1 MAATPRRISN
11 AGVPKTVSGFVRPL
25 ILLLLAILLATPAP
39 ARTRAVASTID
50 AASRILVITAHPD
63 DETLVAPLLAN
74 RCIRG
79 GADCAILVMTTGNAA
94 GLGEARTLEM
104 QQSAALLNL
113 RLTQGTF
120 SDVLV
125 DVGAVWASEA
135 GDRATLVR
143 RIADVIAAEHPDLI
157 LTFDPRHGTTCH
169 PAHRELGRLVLESGA
184 KNVFLIETEA
194 HFLANGFALRN
205 AAPAGAWTFVANDD
219 WQYTARVA
227 AIHATQFS
235 AQQVESL
242 RTLPVEQRR
251 VRFAP
256 PGVPVTT
263 VCP

>member
-1 MAATPRRISN
+1 
-11 AGVPKTVSGFVRPL
+11 VRTF
-25 ILLLLAILLATPAP
+25 IFLLAILLAAPLP
-39 ARTRAVASTID
+39 ARTRAVASKID
-50 AASRILVITAHPD
+50 AANKILVITAHPD

-94 GLGEARTLEM
+94 GLGDTRTLEM

-113 RLTQGTF
+113 RLTQWTF

-135 GDRATLVR
+135 GDRATLVH
-143 RIADVIAAEHPDLI
+143 RIGDVIAAENPDLI
-157 LTFDPRHGTTCH
+157 FTFDPRHGTTCH
-169 PAHRELGRLVLESGA
+169 PAHREVGGLVLETGA
-184 KNVFLIETEA
+184 KNVFLLETA
-194 HFLANGFALRN
+194 ARFLDDGFELRN
-205 AAPAGAWTFVANDD
+205 ASPMHAWTFVANDD
-219 WQYTARVA
+219 WQYAVRVA

-235 AQQVESL
+235 AEQVQSL

-251 VRFAP
+251 VWFAP